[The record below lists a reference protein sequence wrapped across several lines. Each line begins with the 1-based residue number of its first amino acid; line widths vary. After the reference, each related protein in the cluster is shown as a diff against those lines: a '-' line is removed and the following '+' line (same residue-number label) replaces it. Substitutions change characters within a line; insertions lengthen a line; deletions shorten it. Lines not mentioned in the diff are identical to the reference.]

1 MNKYITKKLFIIIN
15 MFLIL
20 TEIVLIYIII
30 NNILTKDLIG
40 PENINI
46 LDYLKIKLNVLM

>member
-1 MNKYITKKLFIIIN
+1 MNKYITKKIFIIIN
-15 MFLIL
+15 VFLIL
-20 TEIVLIYIII
+20 TEILLIYIII